1 MNIEQ
6 FREYCMSMEG
16 VSEKMPFGKFARR
29 YDSILVFYVLG
40 HMFCFVDIDN
50 FTSVTVKSTPDQID
64 EIRATHASVSNPT
77 NQSLRYWIQLEL
89 GGDIPESMILALV
102 RQSYDIVR
110 QKYTPKKRKTTDK
123 LNR

>member
-1 MNIEQ
+1 
-6 FREYCMSMEG
+6 MSMEG